1 MRTIKMVKRIG
12 SSEIKGADC
21 TLARNEDNDCVVRAL
36 AAMADVPYEQA
47 HEYAAGVLARK
58 PRRGVSLGI
67 LISQIRDRG
76 GLMGKDLV
84 EVKAETKYKNA
95 GKPVTRQMTT
105 QTFFK
110 RAPENRTFLVV
121 VRGHIF
127 CFKNGEV
134 VGGTHNDAIPSRH
147 RIKRCWTI
155 PTEGEKKDW
164 YKVASLKSSSYL

>member
-1 MRTIKMVKRIG
+1 MVKRIG

-67 LISQIRDRG
+67 LISQIKDRG

-84 EVKAETKYKNA
+84 EVKAETKYRNA
-95 GKPVTRQMTT
+95 GRPVTRQMTT

-147 RIKRCWTI
+147 RIKRCWVI

>member
-1 MRTIKMVKRIG
+1 MGSIKIPKRIG

-36 AAMADVPYEQA
+36 AAMADVSYEKA
-47 HEYAAGVLARK
+47 HEYAAGVLARE
-58 PRRGVSLGI
+58 PRRGVSLGV

-76 GLMGKDLV
+76 GLLGKDLV
-84 EVKAETKYKNA
+84 EVKADTHYKNA
-95 GKPVTRQMTT
+95 GRPVTRQMTT

-147 RIKRCWTI
+147 RIKRCWAI
-155 PTEGEKKDW
+155 PTEDEKKDLE
-164 YKVASLKSSSYL
+164 KVASL